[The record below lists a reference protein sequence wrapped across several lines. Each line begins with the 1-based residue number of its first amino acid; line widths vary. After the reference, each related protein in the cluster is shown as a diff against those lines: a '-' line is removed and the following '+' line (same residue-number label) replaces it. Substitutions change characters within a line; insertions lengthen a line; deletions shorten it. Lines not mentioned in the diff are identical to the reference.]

1 MQILVQFRKY
11 FFPFLY
17 PVIAGFLHSIILK
30 LSKKAIKYI
39 KDKSL
44 CATKWQTQSN
54 KNGKKRRFSN
64 FFHSQ
69 ANYYSQ

>member
-1 MQILVQFRKY
+1 MQMVVQFRMK
-11 FFPFLY
+11 FLPFLY

-44 CATKWQTQSN
+44 YAPKW
-54 KNGKKRRFSN
+54 
-64 FFHSQ
+64 
-69 ANYYSQ
+69 

>member
-1 MQILVQFRKY
+1 MQIVVQFRMK
-11 FFPFLY
+11 FLPFLY

-44 CATKWQTQSN
+44 YGELRAIKTE
-54 KNGKKRRFSN
+54 KREFLKLYFCSHRPIII
-64 FFHSQ
+64 
-69 ANYYSQ
+69 NYR